1 MQMQTWIIKI
11 LYTGWTFLYVI
22 FCTKRDS
29 HSFLFS
35 IRLKQSEI
43 NTEVPSITDSF
54 TPFVKEWNHVFPGA
68 ADDACKSWLLN
79 LAARAIMA
87 TAVTS
92 GFCLKHSVVDKLKN
106 RNWFD
111 YYWLVSLLF
120 TLLPGCRT
128 KYAIGRNHMTLL
140 ISLIFKTILSFI
152 GLHVIAANKQS
163 HVTFI
168 TGIKII

>member
-1 MQMQTWIIKI
+1 MNTIKSAKESHINFFGKKYLKKNIRKKQFWIIFQMQMQTWIITHRCDI
-11 LYTGWTFLYVI
+11 LYVT
-22 FCTKRDS
+22 FCTKSHS

-35 IRLKQSEI
+35 IRLKQSER

-120 TLLPGCRT
+120 TLLSGCRT

-140 ISLIFKTILSFI
+140 I
-152 GLHVIAANKQS
+152 
-163 HVTFI
+163 
-168 TGIKII
+168 